1 MMKRKMVTLI
11 TVLALVAAACAA
23 TGTTTTTMNPD
34 GVPPGT
40 SASGG
45 AGTSDLVPGA
55 SGATIPGTSV
65 LGEAGTA
72 PVIET
77 FADLGAAHLSDAEA
91 AGVLNGTVAA
101 PEYNSVPPTSGTH
114 TPAWAQCGIY
124 RQVIPDAVQVHS
136 LEHGAVIIQY
146 TPGLDPAD
154 IDALESFAREKAT
167 HVIVAPYEGLATPIV
182 LTAWTVRLQLPDLDL
197 AAIDEFWLDYA
208 NEGPERVPCPPE
220 IDEAEAAS
228 A

>member
-1 MMKRKMVTLI
+1 MKRTVVVLV
-11 TVLALVAAACAA
+11 TVLALVAAACGI
-23 TGTTTTTMNPD
+23 TGTTTTTMTID
-34 GVPPGT
+34 GVPPGP
-40 SASGG
+40 SASDD

-55 SGATIPGTSV
+55 PDTTNPGTGVPEESNPR
-65 LGEAGTA
+65 
-72 PVIET
+72 PVVET

-91 AGVLNGTVAA
+91 TGVINGTVGS

-124 RQVIPDAVQVHS
+124 RQMIPDAVQVHS

-154 IDALESFAREKAT
+154 IDALESFARDKAS
-167 HVIVAPYEGLATPIV
+167 HVIVAAYEGLETPIV
-182 LTAWTVRLQLPDLDL
+182 LTAWTVRLQLTNLDLD
-197 AAIDEFWLDYA
+197 AIEEFWLDYA
-208 NEGPERVPCPPE
+208 NEGPERVPCPLE
-220 IDEAEAAS
+220 IDEAEATS